1 MNISKT
7 LAVASREYWAA
18 VRSKSFLIGLILVPI
33 WMCGGLVAAK
43 FSQGNKDTSTYQVAI
58 VDRTPGE
65 SLYPAIAAAVA
76 HHNRYEI
83 ADSNGKPT
91 GPRFVLEPVIPADP
105 ADPAAVA
112 AQRLNLSQRV
122 RSGELLAFVEIGKNV
137 LSGGGSPFSDDNII
151 RYSSNRLTFYQFI
164 NLLYGTIPTAVY
176 HHRFAATGLSREK
189 LDQMLQSPDVIQ
201 SGLVEQHGGQVAF
214 ESQTKRAAPLI
225 VSVVMV
231 MIMFMVAMLGTSP
244 MVGNVIEEKQLRI
257 AEVLLGGIRPFDLM
271 MGKLIG
277 GCGVALTLNAIF
289 CIGAYALAWRFGVAG
304 YITLESFGWFVF
316 FSVVTTFL
324 YGSLFAATGSACT
337 NIKEAQSFM
346 APVMLLIGVPL
357 FFLGPM
363 ITNPT
368 SNLTVGLS
376 MFPLSAPVAMMLR
389 IAMPPGVPTWQP
401 LIAAAGV
408 LLATIFC
415 VWAAGRIFRVGILMQ
430 GKGANY
436 STVVRWMFSG

>member
-1 MNISKT
+1 
-7 LAVASREYWAA
+7 
-18 VRSKSFLIGLILVPI
+18 VRG
-33 WMCGGLVAAK
+33 
-43 FSQGNKDTSTYQVAI
+43 
-58 VDRTPGE
+58 
-65 SLYPAIAAAVA
+65 
-76 HHNRYEI
+76 
-83 ADSNGKPT
+83 
-91 GPRFVLEPVIPADP
+91 
-105 ADPAAVA
+105 
-112 AQRLNLSQRV
+112 
-122 RSGELLAFVEIGKNV
+122 GELLAFVEIGKNV
-137 LSGGGSPFSDDNII
+137 LDGGGNPFSDDNII
-151 RYSSNRLTFYQFI
+151 RYSSNRLTFYEFI
-164 NLLYGTIPTAVY
+164 NLLREAIPSAVY
-176 HHRFAATGLSREK
+176 QHRFASTGLSREK
-189 LDQMLQSPDVIQ
+189 LDQMLRTPAVTQ
-201 SGLVEQHGGQVAF
+201 SGLIEQHGGQVTF
-214 ESQTKRAAPLI
+214 ESESKRAAPLI
-225 VSVVMV
+225 VSVVMI

-271 MGKLIG
+271 MGKLLG

-304 YITLESFGWFVF
+304 DITLESFGWFVF

-346 APVMLLIGVPL
+346 APVMLLIALPL

-376 MFPLSAPVAMMLR
+376 MFPLSAPIAMMLR

-436 STVVRWMFSG
+436 STVMRWMLRG